1 MCNDRLLSASARVPR
16 AASGARPAL
25 NCAASSSSTRAVSTG
40 AAPAGEADF
49 SVSDSAFAVLALGL
63 ALSTSARCTSAAVQ
77 RRPAKAS
84 PSPSKPVSAPRLE
97 PVSTPTGSLPMSTPK
112 PRPSSGSQE
121 RILPVARGA
130 ARALCLPRSASM
142 RSSACSAARSRLV
155 ASGAPAL
162 SLMRRLSCRSCRRS
176 RLCGRIRAL
185 FSSSWAQARCA
196 GAPQEVTVARAC
208 MKRRISSAHRLC
220 P

>member
-1 MCNDRLLSASARVPR
+1 MCNGRLLSASARVPR
-16 AASGARPAL
+16 AASGASPAL
-25 NCAASSSSTRAVSTG
+25 NCAASSSNTRAVSTG
-40 AAPAGEADF
+40 PASAGKADF
-49 SVSDSAFAVLALGL
+49 SVSDSAFAVRR
-63 ALSTSARCTSAAVQ
+63 LSTSARCTSAAVQ
-77 RRPAKAS
+77 RRPTKAS
-84 PSPSKPVSAPRLE
+84 PSPSKPVSAPRME
-97 PVSTPTGSLPMSTPK
+97 PVSTPTGSLPMSTPN

-162 SLMRRLSCRSCRRS
+162 SLMRMLSCRSCRRS
-176 RLCGRIRAL
+176 RLCGRIRVL